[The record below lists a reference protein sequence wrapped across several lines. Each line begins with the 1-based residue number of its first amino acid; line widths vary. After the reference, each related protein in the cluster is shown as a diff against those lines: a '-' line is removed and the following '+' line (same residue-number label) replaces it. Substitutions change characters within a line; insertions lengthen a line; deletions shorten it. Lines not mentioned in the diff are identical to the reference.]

1 MKLQLEEPGNPETR
15 FEIGD
20 EQIRSF
26 RQTLLDEYNAS
37 NPEGEKI
44 TRRNQLI
51 LAVEVAVDALDAAGF
66 EWGQQLDALQKKWA
80 VRWMAWS
87 LTARKHREQIEAST
101 FVFIS

>member
-20 EQIRSF
+20 EQIKSF
-26 RQTLLDEYNAS
+26 RQTLLDEYNAR

-51 LAVEVAVDALDAAGF
+51 FAVEGAVDALDAAGF

-87 LTARKHREQIEAST
+87 LTARKHREQIEASR
-101 FVFIS
+101 FVMVF